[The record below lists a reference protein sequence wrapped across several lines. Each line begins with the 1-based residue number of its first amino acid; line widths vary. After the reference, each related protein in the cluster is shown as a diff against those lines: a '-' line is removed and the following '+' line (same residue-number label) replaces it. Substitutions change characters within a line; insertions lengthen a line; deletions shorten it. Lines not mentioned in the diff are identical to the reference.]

1 MAPGLAASRRFYR
14 VWTLRA
20 LCEHTPTAGAAQIWQ
35 PDLPSVLRLGGGY
48 GLTALRQQG
57 ARPVVAVVEGIDG
70 RVGIVPL

>member
-20 LCEHTPTAGAAQIWQ
+20 LREHTPTAGAAQIG
-35 PDLPSVLRLGGGY
+35 PLDLPSVPRLGGC

-57 ARPVVAVVEGIDG
+57 ARPGVAVVEGIDG
-70 RVGIVPL
+70 GVGIVPL